1 MRIPMAVTTPPSSHI
16 AADIFCPGP
25 LLSLRAW
32 PHLGPAI
39 RGTFGFHELQ
49 LRAVRI
55 LAFVLIG
62 LRGLVAKI
70 TVFQP
75 HW

>member
-1 MRIPMAVTTPPSSHI
+1 M
-16 AADIFCPGP
+16 
-25 LLSLRAW
+25 RAW

-62 LRGLVAKI
+62 IRGLVAKI

>member
-1 MRIPMAVTTPPSSHI
+1 MQIPMAL
-16 AADIFCPGP
+16 ADVLRVAD
-25 LLSLRAW
+25 LLRSRNMRAW

-62 LRGLVAKI
+62 IRGLVAKI